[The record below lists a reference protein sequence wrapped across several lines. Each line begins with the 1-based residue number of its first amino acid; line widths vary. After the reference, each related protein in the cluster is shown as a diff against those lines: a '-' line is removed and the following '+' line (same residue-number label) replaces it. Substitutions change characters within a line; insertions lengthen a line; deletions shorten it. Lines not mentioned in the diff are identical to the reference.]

1 MFSAIKS
8 PESTAYLRQV
18 APEKSS
24 PRPLRKKSRDSIESL
39 VASRPS
45 SGLRILMALQRAS
58 VPVAGGLVAAVLVIY
73 GWSVYTQRSWSQA
86 YDHLT
91 ELQQTERKLTVAN
104 EARKFEVTEQAEIA
118 KNRYVPQGPGNT
130 LFLNPAVPSPKSA
143 DSKPGIT
150 PPHLPSPI
158 GY

>member
-8 PESTAYLRQV
+8 PESSAYLRQV

-24 PRPLRKKSRDSIESL
+24 PRQLRKKASVSIETL

-58 VPVAGGLVAAVLVIY
+58 VPVAGGLVAAVLVLY

-86 YDHLT
+86 YDHLAQ
-91 ELQQTERKLTVAN
+91 LQQTERELTTAN
-104 EARKFEVTEQAEIA
+104 EARKFEVTEQAETA

-130 LFLNPAVPSPKSA
+130 LFLNPAAPSPKPA
-143 DSKPGIT
+143 ESKPEIT
-150 PPHLPSPI
+150 PPHLASPI